1 MIKQA
6 QLWAIGLGQEKEKAN
21 DRFEDNDA
29 HFPLIHTDS
38 NPRSQDTR
46 SSTTTSTSFSP
57 STITGTR
64 RQKPFQK
71 RILIIDDDPDITLT
85 FKAGLEDKSKN
96 FKFIPIM
103 ILYHY

>member
-1 MIKQA
+1 MFFYN
-6 QLWAIGLGQEKEKAN
+6 GQE
-21 DRFEDNDA
+21 DA
-29 HFPLIHTDS
+29 
-38 NPRSQDTR
+38 DTITVLR
-46 SSTTTSTSFSP
+46 SSESTARLN
-57 STITGTR
+57 TITGTR

-71 RILIIDDDPDITLT
+71 RILIIDDDPDIALT